1 MMAAFGTYLI
11 FTPSSIVRTITA
23 IPTTTSPAAGSSRR
37 PPQLNIEIELRKMLP
52 VPFFP
57 ARKIYVAP
65 EELVMDSLISRPTN
79 RALSSSE
86 ARVIRLEEE
95 EAHRKE
101 LEYKQQHVVTAPFR
115 SLSRGFFGMF
125 KALARTVTREGFL
138 KLRVKGRIYKLD
150 ISSGWAL
157 DKGKA
162 IDRLVTL
169 RPKV

>member
-23 IPTTTSPAAGSSRR
+23 IPTTRSPVAGSSRR

-65 EELVMDSLISRPTN
+65 EEIVMDSLISRPTN

-95 EAHRKE
+95 ESHRKE

-162 IDRLVTL
+162 IDRLATL